1 MWNRSFRAR
10 LPSKSES
17 GRCENEAFVRDLPQ
31 KVKVA
36 NVKTKL
42 SCETFKFW
50 KFKFKLSKWRLNCT
64 VPPRGRSEHDPT
76 LTESVPHPP
85 AGQASPPIF
94 RGTFVPQNKA
104 FRASAISQKTYF
116 VRGFPKKLKA
126 EDVKTKLSCE
136 TSLKKWKWKMWKRS
150 FRARSPWKS
159 ESGRCEN
166 EASCETSLKKW
177 NWSWKMWKWSLR
189 AGLPWK
195 SESEDVKTK
204 LSCESFLKNR
214 KLKMWKRSFRAR
226 HPSKSE
232 SGRCENE
239 AFVRRLPFQNS
250 FNSISFNSFNSFNS
264 FLRSF
269 ILGHHRF
276 NSIQFK
282 SFNSIRSFNLWFL
295 AIINIRNTEVP
306 SNFLWW
312 GRESA
317 RQECL
322 NGWLIELCKRWMISC
337 MGKSL
342 SHKWVICYQM
352 IANDSDRLIKW
363 LNDT

>member
-1 MWNRSFRAR
+1 MIPVQTSVFRNRPPGKLPHPFSEARFVLQNTASAKFQKCLSRETSRYENAASVWEIPQSLKVEDVKPTLSCETSLQKWKWKMWNRSFPAK

-17 GRCENEAFVRDLPQ
+17 GRCENEAFVRDFPQ
-31 KVKVA
+31 KVKL
-36 NVKTKL
+36 KL
-42 SCETFKFW
+42 
-50 KFKFKLSKWRLNCT
+50 
-64 VPPRGRSEHDPT
+64 
-76 LTESVPHPP
+76 
-85 AGQASPPIF
+85 
-94 RGTFVPQNKA
+94 
-104 FRASAISQKTYF
+104 
-116 VRGFPKKLKA
+116 
-126 EDVKTKLSCE
+126 EDVKMEPSCG
-136 TSLKKWKWKMWKRS
+136 TSLKIWKWR
-150 FRARSPWKS
+150 R
-159 ESGRCEN
+159 
-166 EASCETSLKKW
+166 
-177 NWSWKMWKWSLR
+177 
-189 AGLPWK
+189 
-195 SESEDVKTK
+195 
-204 LSCESFLKNR
+204 
-214 KLKMWKRSFRAR
+214 
-226 HPSKSE
+226 
-232 SGRCENE
+232 ENE

-250 FNSISFNSFNSFNS
+250 FNSISFNSFNS

-295 AIINIRNTEVP
+295 AIINIRNTEVR